1 MSATL
6 STPNPVRSPA
16 DVIWS
21 RGGGS
26 FQRLVWKELCEHFV
40 FWMVLFWVT
49 FLLAVGFPPTQRESL
64 SAIWLHAAPSLF
76 ALGFGA
82 LAFAREFES
91 GTWDLLRAI
100 GVSSRDVWRSKLLV
114 GGVGSLVLSM
124 QGVLLSLTWRKPF
137 FIGQFGLTTVAFLEV
152 TLLTLL
158 ASMLISLHTR
168 RVLTAIVVS
177 AGVLLPVWN
186 LWIET
191 VEYYEFL
198 ELATPSSWQLTY
210 GLVLVAV
217 AVLIVGLWLW
227 QVSLVRRR
235 LNCSVELIDSRRW
248 WSVFRRMV
256 WKESRMALDFW
267 LAVVVITAVF
277 AGLGRLSLTDLATR
291 NQVIATLGIIFPV
304 LHSLGCGGIAF
315 AIEREDTT
323 QDWLRRMAAPARSLF
338 AAKLLVTQASILSL
352 TSLLLF
358 GTHCLVTAEGR
369 MSAGAIAWVVM
380 LVSLN
385 GAISLAASQ
394 GTRRVLPAVFLAFVL
409 SGIVDVLLM
418 NLFGS
423 FLWLRP
429 GHLNAIAFVP
439 MWFLLMGLAV
449 LIGLWQSDRW
459 LNERPWWQW
468 RRRTEPL
475 KTNTHNRALFEQSPI
490 PDRRAFGRLLW
501 REWMEAKVWLW
512 ALPLTIAPALTAE
525 LGRVVPGRAPSAML
539 FLAFATSGIATLM
552 LIVTPTLL
560 GVWSFHHDRRHELLR
575 FLSHRGGSPSSI
587 WWSKQAVWL
596 TLLAAGTSL
605 AVSLYAMQLQY
616 NDIRWRLNFAALALI
631 CVVQSFAAGQWVS
644 QLVRSPLNAMF
655 LAAVLSM
662 LLAGWTNVLNHVRV
676 ALLWHLVA
684 PAIFF
689 VASRLRARDWLEE
702 RWSWR
707 AWTRTLLSVVLPAL
721 ATWLILE
728 SLSYPISRTIRDWM
742 LPR

>member
-6 STPNPVRSPA
+6 SNPNPVRSPA

-64 SAIWLHAAPSLF
+64 SAVWLHAAPSLF

-82 LAFAREFES
+82 LAFAHEFES
-91 GTWDLLRAI
+91 GTWELLRAI
-100 GVSSRDVWRSKLLV
+100 GVSSRDVLRSKLLV
-114 GGVGSLVLSM
+114 GGVGSLVLAAES
-124 QGVLLSLTWRKPF
+124 VLLSMTWRSPF
-137 FIGQFGLTTVAFLEV
+137 FIRELGLTTVAFLEV
-152 TLLTLL
+152 TLLSLL
-158 ASMLISLHTR
+158 VSMFISLHTR

-177 AGVLLPVWN
+177 AAVLMPVWN
-186 LWIET
+186 LWIEM
-191 VEYYEFL
+191 VEYC
-198 ELATPSSWQLTY
+198 ELVVPTPWQFIY
-210 GLVLVAV
+210 GLVLVVV
-217 AVLIVGLWLW
+217 AALMAGLWQW

-235 LNCSVELIDSRRW
+235 LNCSAELIDSRRW

-267 LAVVVITAVF
+267 LAVVVIAAMF
-277 AGLGRLSLTDLATR
+277 AGLFRLSLNDLATR
-291 NQVIATLGIIFPV
+291 DQVIAILGIIFPI

-315 AIEREDTT
+315 AIEREDAT
-323 QDWLRRMAAPARSLF
+323 QDWLRRMAAPASAVF
-338 AAKLLVTQASILSL
+338 AAKLLVTQVSILSL
-352 TSLLLF
+352 TSLVLF
-358 GTHCLVTAEGR
+358 GTQCLVTAESR
-369 MSAGAIAWVVM
+369 MSAGAITWVLLIV
-380 LVSLN
+380 LLN
-385 GAISLAASQ
+385 GVISLAASL
-394 GTRRVLPAVFLAFVL
+394 GIRRVLPAVFLAFVL
-409 SGIVDVLLM
+409 CGIVDALLL
-418 NLFGS
+418 NF
-423 FLWLRP
+423 FAEYFWQRP
-429 GHLNAIAFVP
+429 GHVNVVALVP
-439 MWFLLMGLAV
+439 IWFLLMGLTV

-468 RRRTEPL
+468 RGRTEPL
-475 KTNTHNRALFEQSPI
+475 ATNAPNRTLFERSPI

-512 ALPLTIAPALTAE
+512 ALPLTIAPALTSE
-525 LGRVVPGRAPSAML
+525 LGRVVSGRAPSGML

-575 FLSHRGGSPSSI
+575 FLSHRGSSPGSI
-587 WWSKQAVWL
+587 WWSKQTVWL

-605 AVSLYAMQLQY
+605 AVPLYAMQLQY
-616 NDIRWRLNFAALALI
+616 NEMWWRLFAALAAI

-644 QLVRSPLNAMF
+644 QLARSPLNAMF

-662 LLAGWTNVLNHVRV
+662 LLAGWTGVLSHVRV
-676 ALLWHLVA
+676 VWPWYLFA
-684 PAIFF
+684 PAILF

-707 AWTRTLLSVVLPAL
+707 AWTRTLLSVVLPAI
-721 ATWLILE
+721 AMWLILE